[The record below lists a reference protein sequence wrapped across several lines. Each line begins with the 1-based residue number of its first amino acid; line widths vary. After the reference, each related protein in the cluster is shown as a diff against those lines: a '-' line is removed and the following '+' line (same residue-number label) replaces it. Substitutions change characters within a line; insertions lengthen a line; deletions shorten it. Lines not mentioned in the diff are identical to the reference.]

1 MLMQIWELR
10 AYYSIIDVLFGKYET
25 VKEIYIP
32 ELGYSFNK
40 HFEEINIIKTT
51 KDRYIMKNT
60 LTERVIP
67 VLIDEKEI
75 TTKQLNEYKNLIKL
89 KKQISDSKIVVN
101 VLGS

>member
-1 MLMQIWELR
+1 MQIWELR
-10 AYYSIIDVLFGKYET
+10 AYYSIIDVLFGKYEK

-51 KDRYIMKNT
+51 NDRYIMKNT

-67 VLIDEKEI
+67 ILIDEKEI

-101 VLGS
+101 VLSS